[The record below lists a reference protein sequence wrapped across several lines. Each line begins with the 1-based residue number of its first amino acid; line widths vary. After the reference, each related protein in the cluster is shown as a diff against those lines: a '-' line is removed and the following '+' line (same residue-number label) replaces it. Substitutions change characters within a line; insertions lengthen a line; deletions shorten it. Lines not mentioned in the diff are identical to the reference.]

1 MHFKWTSIIKKYFA
15 TSFLFLF
22 SIVILS
28 GCGKKSVEPVT
39 VKPVEVVVATLE
51 SKTIPIYGE
60 YISITKPSL
69 HVEVRAR
76 VSGFLSERLFVD
88 GSYVEKGQHLY
99 SLDARPYEVELI
111 SAQAA
116 HSHAQSSLDKVQRDL
131 KRLTPLFEAD
141 AVSQLDMD
149 NASAAVDSAV
159 ADLKA
164 AEAKLEKA
172 KLDIDYT
179 QIKAPSNGLI
189 SELGIDVGALV
200 GETGT
205 FKVRASVQNND
216 KELLPGQYT
225 KAKIVLEKRADTL
238 LLPEQAVRFEQSGS
252 LVYVVLP
259 NNKIEQRLVFLG
271 HNKDGFFI
279 VESGLSNGETVV
291 IEGTHKIRHG
301 SPVIP
306 MTKEQVEERFKQE
319 QKQDQ
324 DPQHSKQQEH

>member
-1 MHFKWTSIIKKYFA
+1 MKYFA
-15 TSFLFLF
+15 ASFLFLLGT
-22 SIVILS
+22 VILT
-28 GCGKKSVEPVT
+28 GCGKKSAEPVA

-60 YISITKPSL
+60 YIGITKPSL

-149 NASAAVDSAV
+149 NAYAAVDSAV

-179 QIKAPSNGLI
+179 RIKAPSNGLI
-189 SELGIDVGALV
+189 SELGVDVGALV
-200 GETGT
+200 GES
-205 FKVRASVQNND
+205 A
-216 KELLPGQYT
+216 P
-225 KAKIVLEKRADTL
+225 TL
-238 LLPEQAVRFEQSGS
+238 LASIQKVDPLLVEFQMTTLDYLQARR
-252 LVYVVLP
+252 
-259 NNKIEQRLVFLG
+259 RLKNYL
-271 HNKDGFFI
+271 
-279 VESGLSNGETVV
+279 
-291 IEGTHKIRHG
+291 
-301 SPVIP
+301 
-306 MTKEQVEERFKQE
+306 
-319 QKQDQ
+319 
-324 DPQHSKQQEH
+324 